1 MLQPSKLGVLACS
14 LEESKMNAG
23 DVMVTN
29 VITVRPHV
37 SVQDI
42 AKILLANRI
51 SAVPVI
57 DEADN
62 LVGIVSEGDLIHRV
76 EVGTNRRRSWWLEFL
91 ADKQALAQEFVKSH
105 GRRAIDVMTRKV
117 VTVNADMP
125 LSEIAVLFEKRG
137 IKRVPV
143 VDNGKIVGI
152 VSRADLVRA
161 LAGSQQKVASHRAID
176 DSALCA
182 DIIGRLRSESWWP
195 GGIGV
200 MVHDGTVE
208 LLGIVESQAQKD
220 AIRIAVEAMPGV
232 QTISDHLS
240 VQQRIM
246 HAL

>member
-1 MLQPSKLGVLACS
+1 
-14 LEESKMNAG
+14 MNAG

-29 VITVRPHV
+29 VVTVRPHT

-42 AKILLANRI
+42 AKTLIANRI
-51 SAVPVI
+51 SAVPVV

-76 EVGTNRRRSWWLEFL
+76 EVGTDQRRSWWVEFL
-91 ADKQALAQEFVKSH
+91 AGKQALAQEFVKSH
-105 GRRAIDVMTRKV
+105 GRRAVDVMTGKV

-125 LSEIAVLFEKRG
+125 LSELASLLEKRR

-161 LAGSQQKVASHRAID
+161 LAKSQLEVASHGQIA

-182 DIIGRLRSESWWP
+182 NIIDRLKSELWWP

-200 MVHDGTVE
+200 MVHDQIVE
-208 LLGIVESQAQKD
+208 LWGVVETQAQKD
-220 AIRIAVEAMPGV
+220 AIKIAVEAMPGV

-240 VQQRIM
+240 VQQRIS
-246 HAL
+246 HGL

>member
-1 MLQPSKLGVLACS
+1 
-14 LEESKMNAG
+14 MNAG

-29 VITVRPHV
+29 VITVRPDATV
-37 SVQDI
+37 RDI
-42 AKILLANRI
+42 AKTLVANRI

-62 LVGIVSEGDLIHRV
+62 LVGIVSEADLIHRV
-76 EVGTNRRRSWWLEFL
+76 EVGTDQHRSWWVEFL
-91 ADKQALAQEFVKSH
+91 AGKQALAQEFVKSH
-105 GRRAIDVMTRKV
+105 GRRAVDVMTRKV
-117 VTVNADMP
+117 VTVSADMP
-125 LSEIAVLFEKRG
+125 LSELAGLLEKRR

-161 LAGSQQKVASHRAID
+161 LAKTQLEVTSQNPIA

-182 DIIGRLRSESWWP
+182 DIMGRLRSELWWP

-200 MVHDGTVE
+200 MVYDRTVE
-208 LLGIVESQAQKD
+208 LWGVVETQAQKD
-220 AIRIAVEAMPGV
+220 AIKVAVEAMPGV

-240 VQQRIM
+240 VQQRITQ
-246 HAL
+246 AL

>member
-1 MLQPSKLGVLACS
+1 
-14 LEESKMNAG
+14 MNVG
-23 DVMVTN
+23 DVMVSN
-29 VITVRPHV
+29 VITVRPNA
-37 SVQDI
+37 SVRDI
-42 AKILLANRI
+42 AKILIANRI

-76 EVGTNRRRSWWLEFL
+76 EVGTDQRPSWWVEFL
-91 ADKQALAQEFVKSH
+91 AGKEALAQEFVKSH
-105 GRRAIDVMTRKV
+105 GRRAADVMTSKV
-117 VTVNADMP
+117 VTVGADMP
-125 LSEIAVLFEKRG
+125 LGELACLFEKRR

-161 LAGSQQKVASHRAID
+161 LARSQVEVVSQKPMDAS
-176 DSALCA
+176 SLCT
-182 DIIGRLRSESWWP
+182 DIVSRLRSELWWP

-200 MVHDGTVE
+200 AVHDQTVE
-208 LLGIVESQAQKD
+208 LWGVVETQAQKD
-220 AIRIAVEAMPGV
+220 AIKIAVEAMPGV

-240 VQQRIM
+240 VQERTT

>member
-1 MLQPSKLGVLACS
+1 
-14 LEESKMNAG
+14 MNAG

-29 VITVRPHV
+29 VVTVRPHT

-42 AKILLANRI
+42 AKTLIANRI
-51 SAVPVI
+51 SAVPVV

-76 EVGTNRRRSWWLEFL
+76 EVGTDQRRSWWVEFL
-91 ADKQALAQEFVKSH
+91 AGKQALAQEFVKSH
-105 GRRAIDVMTRKV
+105 GRRAVDVMTGKV

-125 LSEIAVLFEKRG
+125 LSELASLFEKRR

-161 LAGSQQKVASHRAID
+161 LAKSQLEVASHGQIA

-182 DIIGRLRSESWWP
+182 NIIDRLKSELWWP

-200 MVHDGTVE
+200 MVHDQIVE
-208 LLGIVESQAQKD
+208 LWGVVETQAQKD
-220 AIRIAVEAMPGV
+220 AIKIAVEAMPGV

-240 VQQRIM
+240 VQQRIS
-246 HAL
+246 HGL